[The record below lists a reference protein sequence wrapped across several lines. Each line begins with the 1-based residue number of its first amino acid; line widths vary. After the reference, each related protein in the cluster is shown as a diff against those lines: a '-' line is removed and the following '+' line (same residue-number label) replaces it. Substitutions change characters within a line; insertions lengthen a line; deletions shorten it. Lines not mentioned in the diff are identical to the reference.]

1 MIMIILILVT
11 TLVDNVECWMGGRM
25 DDGRWVVGGEWWAPT
40 RRQSPLEIFP
50 KHSNLLLK
58 GKKRKI
64 SHFCLT
70 ISSHA
75 FQNDKDIG

>member
-1 MIMIILILVT
+1 MT

-25 DDGRWVVGGEWWAPT
+25 DDGLWVVGGGWWAPT

-50 KHSNLLLK
+50 KHSNLLLR